1 VVVDEILHAP
11 KYSAPEALLSKVSTS
26 KYSAAMTQIALSAV
40 LESATALMRSGRW
53 DEATRLLEATTPT
66 DPAEAV
72 ALAATRA
79 EVAVDQDFAQ
89 VRDTADPFLE
99 LFEKALTE
107 SPDETL
113 HWDLAM
119 LKLRKTYGRALF
131 ARAQMDDGGG
141 RDGGSESGEGQGAGE
156 SGNGGADGGGAGEL
170 GRRLAE
176 QADALREAAPD
187 DARAGHATFYAAM
200 IADNLRALPEE
211 AFAHLTTAFELGER
225 SGDKM
230 VISLALR
237 HLGDHAHT
245 AGDLKLARVHWERS
259 TELRQQIGH
268 LLGALAQ
275 QTLLAVLTRDEGNPL
290 GAAAMATEI
299 NRWSRQ
305 VNLPWITAQT
315 ADLSGLPD
323 DQSGGEDD

>member
-141 RDGGSESGEGQGAGE
+141 R
-156 SGNGGADGGGAGEL
+156 DGGGAGEL

>member
-11 KYSAPEALLSKVSTS
+11 KYSAVEALLSKLSMS
-26 KYSAAMTQIALSAV
+26 KYPAAMTQIALSAV
-40 LESATALMRSGRW
+40 LKSATALMRSGRW
-53 DEATRLLEATTPT
+53 DDATQLLEAVTPA
-66 DPAEAV
+66 DPAEHL

-89 VRDTADPFLE
+89 VRDSGGPFLD

-107 SPDETL
+107 SPDDTL
-113 HWDLAM
+113 RWDLDM
-119 LKLRKTYGRALF
+119 LKLRKTYGAALF
-131 ARAQMDDGGG
+131 ARLQMNA
-141 RDGGSESGEGQGAGE
+141 EGEGGE
-156 SGNGGADGGGAGEL
+156 VAEREMAEVAEGEGGTGDLGTEL
-170 GRRLAE
+170 GE
-176 QADALREAAPD
+176 QADALRAAAPD
-187 DARAGHATFYAAM
+187 DSRAGHAAFYAGM
-200 IADNLRALPEE
+200 IAENLRELPEE
-211 AFAHLTTAFELGER
+211 AFAHLTAAFELGER

-245 AGDLKLARVHWERS
+245 AGDLKLARLHWERS

-275 QTLLAVLTRDEGNPL
+275 QTLLAVLTRDEGNPV
-290 GAAAMATEI
+290 GAAAIATEV

-305 VNLPWITAQT
+305 ANLPWLVTQSANLI
-315 ADLSGLPD
+315 PD
-323 DQSGGEDD
+323 PAA